1 MDGGDRKLPL
11 PPAVSSVV
19 EARTGDAVFIV
30 DPGYRIV
37 HWDERMEE
45 LTGKLRG
52 GSAVLVDYKG
62 INVAQSTQ
70 LRARSRESG
79 VEFVVAKNTLT
90 KRAADAAGVEG
101 LEEFL
106 VGPTAL
112 AFSEDPVVGAKLMA
126 EFADQVES
134 FVLKGGLLEGER
146 ILDQDGVV
154 ALSRLPGRDQ
164 LLAQLL
170 GAIQAPVAGLV
181 TVLNA
186 PLRNLAVVL
195 NQVAEQK
202 QS

>member
-1 MDGGDRKLPL
+1 MNR
-11 PPAVSSVV
+11 
-19 EARTGDAVFIV
+19 
-30 DPGYRIV
+30 
-37 HWDERMEE
+37 DEKTRVIEG
-45 LTGKLRG
+45 LTERLRS

-62 INVAQSTQ
+62 INVAQSTE

-90 KRAADAAGVEG
+90 RRAADAAGIEG
-101 LEEFL
+101 LEEYL

-112 AFSEDPVVGAKLMA
+112 AFSEDPVVGAKVMA
-126 EFADQVES
+126 EFADRVES

-146 ILDQDGVV
+146 ILDQEGVV

-186 PLRNLAVVL
+186 PLRNLAAVL

-202 QS
+202 QP